1 MLLMFFFQA
10 EELSTLLGVTVGLI
24 ILESHKNE

>member
-1 MLLMFFFQA
+1 MFFFQA
-10 EELSTLLGVTVGLI
+10 EELSTLLGVSVGLI